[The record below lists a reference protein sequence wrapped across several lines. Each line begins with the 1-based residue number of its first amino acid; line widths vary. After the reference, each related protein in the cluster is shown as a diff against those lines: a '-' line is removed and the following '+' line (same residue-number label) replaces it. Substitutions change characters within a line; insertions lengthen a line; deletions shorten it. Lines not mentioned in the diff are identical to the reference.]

1 MLKTPS
7 LFILS
12 APSGAGKT
20 TISQRAL
27 NSVDDLVE
35 SISYTTRKPREAEG
49 EVDGKD
55 YFFISREEFQQK
67 IDNNELLE
75 WAEIY
80 GNYYGTSK
88 KFVEN
93 LIHEGKNVLM
103 VIDIQGACNIKK
115 LEYLHPVFIF
125 IKPPTLEILRQ
136 RLIDRGTED
145 SQSLKKRLDAAEY
158 EMSFA
163 DKFDYIILND
173 EIDSCVSQFI
183 DIINRHSSS

>member
-1 MLKTPS
+1 MLKQPS

-20 TISQRAL
+20 TISQKAI
-27 NSVDDLVE
+27 NKVEDLVE
-35 SISYTTRKPREAEG
+35 SISYTTRKPRESDG

-55 YFFISREEFQQK
+55 YFFITREEFKHK
-67 IDNNELLE
+67 IDKNELLE

-88 KFVEN
+88 KFVEDIIN
-93 LIHEGKNVLM
+93 DGKNVLM

-115 LEYLHPVFIF
+115 LDYLHPVFIF
-125 IKPPTLEILRQ
+125 IKPPSIEVLRQ
-136 RLIDRGTED
+136 RLHERGTED

-163 DKFDYIILND
+163 DKFDYVILND
-173 EIDSCVSQFI
+173 DLDTCVDQFI
-183 DIINRHSSS
+183 EIVDRHSS